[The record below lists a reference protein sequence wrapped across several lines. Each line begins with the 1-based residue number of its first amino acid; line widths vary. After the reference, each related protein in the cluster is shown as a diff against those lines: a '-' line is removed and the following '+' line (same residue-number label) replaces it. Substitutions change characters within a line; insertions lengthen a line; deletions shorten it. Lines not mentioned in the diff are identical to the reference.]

1 MTAAAATTTTSSSS
15 TTTQYTMAMW
25 LVRLHL
31 AQYLVT
37 GKFPTILHRILR
49 LELRNDTTTGATPSS
64 SRRVVFQPNINRI
77 IAGLILLQA
86 SGTLVGTACNWFA
99 RRTADLLLLLLYRSS
114 RSSISSSSS
123 SAAKNT
129 TGLQIED
136 ESQYFIGNKLSEYFS
151 AGEEDRDEDRNSVV
165 VKNGDTF
172 TYKNG
177 SGNNNSTTTTCA
189 ICRTDRKHPAAS
201 ISCGHVCCW
210 KCLNQWVTNVR
221 PECPLCRSP
230 CRPQNI
236 LALYHYEQ
244 T

>member
-1 MTAAAATTTTSSSS
+1 MTAAATTSSSS
-15 TTTQYTMAMW
+15 TAQYTMAMW

-49 LELRNDTTTGATPSS
+49 LELRNDTTTRATPSS

-86 SGTLVGTACNWFA
+86 SGTLVGITCNWFA
-99 RRTADLLLLLLYRSS
+99 RRTADLLLLYRN

-123 SAAKNT
+123 SAKNT

-136 ESQYFIGNKLSEYFS
+136 ESQYFVGNTLSEYFS
-151 AGEEDRDEDRNSVV
+151 AGEGDRDEDRNSVV

-189 ICRTDRKHPAAS
+189 ICRADRKHPAAS

-210 KCLNQWVTNVR
+210 SCLNQWVTNVR

-236 LALYHYEQ
+236 MALYHYEQ